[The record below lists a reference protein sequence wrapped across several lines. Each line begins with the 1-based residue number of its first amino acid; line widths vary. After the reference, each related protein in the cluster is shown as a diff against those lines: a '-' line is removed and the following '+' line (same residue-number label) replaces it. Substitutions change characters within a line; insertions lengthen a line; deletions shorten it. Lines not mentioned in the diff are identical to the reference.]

1 MGDSLSVINPDE
13 RHVERINFKP
23 RAKVFF
29 KPKETKKEM
38 LYGSV
43 IWFKTKEA
51 QVIIGTFFCMPLI
64 NI

>member
-29 KPKETKKEM
+29 KPKETKKEI

-43 IWFKTKEA
+43 IWFKPKE
-51 QVIIGTFFCMPLI
+51 GTGYNWYFCFVCL
-64 NI
+64 